1 MDESWLSILLTVL
14 FVVFPIIF
22 GSKKKKEEKGI
33 EEYEFELEVKE
44 HYQKPDLDIRIQ
56 EKKKKEVERVEIKE
70 VEDKIQDVE
79 VGDGMPKEEK
89 KKLIIYSEVMSPK
102 YKEY

>member
-14 FVVFPIIF
+14 FVISPILF
-22 GSKKKKEEKGI
+22 GAKKKKEEKGI
-33 EEYEFELEVKE
+33 EEYELELDERKY
-44 HYQKPDLDIRIQ
+44 YQGPEIDIQVQ
-56 EKKKKEVERVEIKE
+56 EKEKETVKKVEIKE
-70 VEDKIQDVE
+70 EEDTKQDVE